1 MPLSQNWGLTE
12 NGFIAPSYEE
22 VLDSVEDDFISKFGT
37 DIVLT
42 SNSNFGI
49 LARLIAWRET
59 LMIQE
64 LQKNYYSA
72 FISTATDTSLDRVG
86 SNIGVGRKVQHPA
99 SAIIEVTTDGEYL
112 IEAGETFETEDGYV
126 FELERDITTTQQ
138 PDGSWK
144 GTGWVESD
152 EAGEMFN
159 VGANTITLET
169 NPDDNVLSVTNP
181 EPANGGQDYEDDE
194 TYRARLL
201 EENEANPGPTAW
213 GMKSALME
221 LPGVRDVNPVE
232 NDKADADRWGN
243 PSYTVHL
250 YILGGND
257 NDIANVIVNHMAAG
271 ITLVGSK
278 AMDVTDATGNPRTVH
293 FDHAIDKPIYVKV
306 TLKVNEGWNDDEGV
320 DDVKAAIA
328 DYINHLIIGKTL
340 FLTRLYPLVYSVDGV
355 DEAII
360 TIGTNKANLGSNDIV
375 NDINQAVSCD
385 ESNIEVDVNGV

>member
-86 SNIGVGRKVQHPA
+86 SNMDVGRKVQHTA

-201 EENEANPGPTAW
+201 EENESNPGPTAW

-243 PSYTVHL
+243 LPYTVHL

-271 ITLVGSK
+271 TTLVGSK